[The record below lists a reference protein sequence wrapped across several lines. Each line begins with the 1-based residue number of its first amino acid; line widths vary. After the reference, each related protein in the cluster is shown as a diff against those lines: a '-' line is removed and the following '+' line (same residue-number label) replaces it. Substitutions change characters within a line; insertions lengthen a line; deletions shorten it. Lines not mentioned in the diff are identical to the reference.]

1 MTAVEY
7 LQLLDWTA
15 RQLVPGKR
23 GSTPEDAPDILQR
36 VGLTSTSWLDVVSN
50 FGELFHNVAGQPHE
64 IASTRSLR
72 GNKRFRVRSRVERAF
87 AS

>member
-1 MTAVEY
+1 MSTMTSWDHS
-7 LQLLDWTA
+7 Q
-15 RQLVPGKR
+15 VPI
-23 GSTPEDAPDILQR
+23 PLNAADILQR